1 VAKTVV
7 NAAMEQVFI
16 HYSKEKSRRNSPAS
30 VRVNVKNVE
39 YWIEKGGST
48 SSTVE
53 RMFADRQVAKA
64 KLFWSNGAVLEVKKA
79 KAEGGGSNDDP
90 AVELKKLDVDDIR
103 KKAKA
108 LNVPDV
114 EDKNKKELVQLI
126 LTAPEGGYPDVV
138 DPDAMSPEEFKKE
151 LEGADINE
159 LKAIADKNGVNYEDG
174 DSKDKV
180 IKAILA
186 NRA

>member
-1 VAKTVV
+1 MAKTIV

-39 YWIEKGGST
+39 YWIKKGGST

-64 KLFWSNGAVLEVKKA
+64 KLFWSNGAVLEVREA
-79 KAEGGGSNDDP
+79 KAEGGGSNTDP
-90 AVELKKLDVDDIR
+90 AVELNKLKVEEIQ

-108 LNVPDV
+108 LNVQDV
-114 EDKNKKELVQLI
+114 ENKSKKELVKLI
-126 LTAPEGGYPDVV
+126 LTAPEVGYPDVV
-138 DPDAMSPEEFKKE
+138 DPDAMSDEEYKKE
-151 LEGADINE
+151 LDEASYDE
-159 LKAIADKNGVNYEDG
+159 LKAIATQAGVEFKENDG
-174 DSKDKV
+174 KEKLA
-180 IKAILA
+180 KAILA
-186 NRA
+186 NRS